1 MLNLLNNSIQGN
13 LAFALAIF
21 YIFLL
26 DGECPLSI
34 LEFPPEWPNIKELNE
49 SKQSERI
56 LQDLLS

>member
-1 MLNLLNNSIQGN
+1 MTRGRMLNLLNNSIQGN

-34 LEFPPEWPNIKELNE
+34 LEFPPE
-49 SKQSERI
+49 
-56 LQDLLS
+56 